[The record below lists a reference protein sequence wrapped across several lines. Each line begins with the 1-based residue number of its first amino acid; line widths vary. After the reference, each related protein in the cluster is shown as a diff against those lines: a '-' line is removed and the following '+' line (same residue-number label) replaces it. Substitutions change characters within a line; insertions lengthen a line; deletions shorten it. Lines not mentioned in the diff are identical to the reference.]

1 MRTTVSGHQYVA
13 TSVVDDLA
21 SHCAASSVDLDVV
34 CRLLTKHH
42 KDHAVAIQVG
52 LYATTRS
59 FFLIECSEDKNAMNI
74 ELRPD
79 ENELACAAYSML
91 PASRQARILE
101 KCCLNNDTEKL
112 KHFRRLV
119 HRNRASLHD
128 KGYVLDAAGESAYIW
143 FETETE
149 TEIGQAGAVSI
160 TLKSASDNLEFHA
173 QKVSERF
180 RSHQLQGSGPEL

>member
-1 MRTTVSGHQYVA
+1 MPRILDVFQAVVKQGPASLNEIYPAIKRSRSAAYRALNDLVAAGWVRTTVSGHQYVA

-42 KDHAVAIQVG
+42 KDHSIAIQVG

-91 PASRQARILE
+91 PRPDRP
-101 KCCLNNDTEKL
+101 
-112 KHFRRLV
+112 
-119 HRNRASLHD
+119 
-128 KGYVLDAAGESAYIW
+128 
-143 FETETE
+143 
-149 TEIGQAGAVSI
+149 VSW
-160 TLKSASDNLEFHA
+160 KSVA
-173 QKVSERF
+173 
-180 RSHQLQGSGPEL
+180 